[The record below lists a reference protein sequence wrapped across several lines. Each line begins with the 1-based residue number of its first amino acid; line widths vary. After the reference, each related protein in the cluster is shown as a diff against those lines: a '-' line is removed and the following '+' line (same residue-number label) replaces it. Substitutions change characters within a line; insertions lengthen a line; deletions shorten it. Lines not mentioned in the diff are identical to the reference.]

1 MCAESGAAGPERP
14 VRTMSEL
21 IPRMVEVRQSFP
33 PSRQLDFPGLL
44 ERQFAERGIRE
55 KIRPGMTI
63 AVGVGS
69 RGISNL
75 KEIVKA
81 TVDPLKSAGAR
92 PFVVPAMGSHGG
104 ATPEGQTK
112 VLAEFGVTPEYVGAP
127 IEASMEVRSLGKA
140 LDGHE
145 VLFSTA
151 ALAADGIVAINRVK
165 PHTDFRGALG
175 SGVLKMLTIGFG
187 KQAGA
192 NSAHRAL
199 VRLGHETVIRE
210 FSKLILASV
219 PVLCGVA
226 IVEDQRHETAE
237 LEVLRP
243 DEMVD
248 AEERLLEKARG
259 LMASLPLEEI
269 DLLIIDEIGKE
280 ISGAGMDPNVTGRDG
295 SGYSDSLLA
304 KSGWAPPNVIRI
316 LVRNLSAA
324 TNGNGIGIG
333 MADFTTTRAVK
344 ALDLRYTYMNALT
357 SLKLLGSKIPIHFDS
372 DREAIE
378 QGLATLA
385 STHPETLRVVRI
397 ADTLS
402 LERLLVSEGC
412 LALLAGRPGIE
423 VSGVPQPMQ
432 FDEDGNLP
440 AL

>member
-1 MCAESGAAGPERP
+1 MREF
-14 VRTMSEL
+14 

-33 PSRQLDFPGLL
+33 QSRELDFPGLL
-44 ERQFAERGIRE
+44 EREFAQRGIRE

-81 TVDPLKSAGAR
+81 TIDLLRGADAR
-92 PFVVPAMGSHGG
+92 PFVIPAMGSHGG

-112 VLAEFGVTPEYVGAP
+112 LLAEFGVTPEYVGAP
-127 IEASMEVRSLGKA
+127 IEASMEVRSLGTV
-140 LDGHE
+140 LGGHE
-145 VLFSTA
+145 VLFSAA

-165 PHTDFRGALG
+165 PHTDFRGTLG

-226 IVEDQRHETAE
+226 LVEDQRHQTAE
-237 LEVLRP
+237 LEVLLP
-243 DEMVD
+243 NEMVD

-259 LMASLPLEEI
+259 LMASLPLDEI

-304 KSGWAPPNVIRI
+304 KSEWAPPNVVRI
-316 LVRNLSAA
+316 LVRNLSTA

-333 MADFTTTRAVK
+333 LADFSTTRAVK